1 MQAADLQPVRSHG
14 RIASGRSVCGDVFRK
29 LRPGFSSPEPRV
41 ADESL
46 PVPAT
51 TRFHLPPSIRGAA
64 GPNRRPDTQFLVVAL
79 GPSRCVQEVQGHCGS
94 PARPLVWQAG
104 DERVR
109 NGENW
114 PEARSRRGAWLDPSL
129 LTPAGA
135 SASLVDATQA
145 KFIPTGG
152 SALKADRGARRE

>member
-1 MQAADLQPVRSHG
+1 MCSGNSDPASRLQSPGLLTSHFRSPLQ
-14 RIASGRSVCGDVFRK
+14 RAFISPQASGEQ
-29 LRPGFSSPEPRV
+29 P
-41 ADESL
+41 
-46 PVPAT
+46 
-51 TRFHLPPSIRGAA
+51 
-64 GPNRRPDTQFLVVAL
+64 GPNRRPDTQFLVVAP

-94 PARPLVWQAG
+94 PTRPLVWQAG

-109 NGENW
+109 NGKNW